1 MSTYKRVSGNLTIQT
16 LSAND
21 VVTIDAATVAMT
33 GNLTVTG
40 NATLQGNIL
49 GDRLVNG
56 TTSFEIQSVN
66 GNANVSVGGV
76 SNVGVFTSAGLNVN
90 GNVSVTGNIIGSI
103 PSITGNV
110 TLGNV
115 TTTGNIFVTQD
126 AANSTPTVRII
137 SSNTAEASG
146 IVLGSY
152 EWYTSDSTTPGAR
165 TVAAFR
171 ANTVDTAGNARVDIL
186 TGTSATLAAR
196 VSILP
201 SGNVGVANTAPL
213 HNFAVSG
220 NGFYS
225 GTLTAVGNVTGGN
238 VSTAGLVTATGN
250 VATGAN
256 LVAAGFAAI
265 TGNIT
270 GGNVISSGAISA
282 GAGGVSATGNVTG
295 GNIRTG
301 GIISATGNLTT
312 TDIFA
317 TSLSASG
324 NVTSANQF
332 SLGIIN
338 AVGNITGANINANS
352 DVVAGNVRTTGLVS
366 AAGNIVSASKIS
378 ATGNVETGGNLV
390 SAGNVIANAGG
401 FFIGD
406 GGFLS
411 NVTAASNVAVTQ
423 LANGTTNF
431 SIAGTNGNITA
442 AVNGVANVVVINTTG
457 LVANATLSAVGNVI
471 GGNVTTAGQVSAT
484 GNITGGNVSATTG
497 TFTTVIGA
505 ANASNLT
512 SGTVSSDRLTGSYT
526 INISGTST
534 SAQTVT
540 SNAQPN
546 ITSVGTLTSLS
557 VTANATVG
565 NLLTGGLVS
574 AAGNVT
580 GNYILGNITFATGYN
595 ASKIFNGTSE
605 ANIGVA
611 NGNANISIAG
621 TSNVVV
627 VSNTGVSVSGI
638 ISASG
643 NITAANYFGS
653 GSALSGVVGAQVAV
667 LDNSTN
673 SAFAISFVDAGNTPS
688 VINRD
693 TSLTYNPSTKD
704 FSTGGVAGT
713 LSAWLANVKA
723 TTNSTS
729 TTTGALKVAGGLGV
743 VGNIY
748 AGAFYGA
755 ATGLTSIP
763 GGNVTGTVS
772 SATSATTAGTV
783 TTNAQPNITSVGTLS
798 SLSVTANIT
807 AGNINVNTGSVRVGN
822 ILNGNGNGIGNI
834 GNSTTYFNT
843 VFAVATSALYADLAE
858 KYEADREYEPGTVLI
873 FGGEK
878 EVTADSRDTDTRV
891 AGIVS
896 RNPSYLMNSGLST
909 ANAVSVALLGRVDCN
924 VRGPVRKGDLL
935 VTAGNGYARVNNNA
949 PAGTIVGKSLADFD
963 GDQGIVEV
971 VVGRT

>member
-16 LSAND
+16 LNAND

-56 TTSFEIQSVN
+56 TTSLEIQSVN
-66 GNANVSVGGV
+66 GNANVTVGGV
-76 SNVGVFTSAGLNVN
+76 SNVAVFTTGGLNVN
-90 GNVSVTGNIIGSI
+90 GNVSVSGNIIGSI

-115 TTTGNIFVTQD
+115 TSTGNVFVTQN

-146 IVLGSY
+146 TVLGSY
-152 EWYTSDSTTPGAR
+152 EWFTNDSTTPGAR

-171 ANTVDTAGNARVDIL
+171 ANTTDAAGNARVDIL
-186 TGTSATLAAR
+186 TGTSATLTAR
-196 VSILP
+196 ISVLP
-201 SGNVGVANTAPL
+201 TGNVGISNTAPL

-225 GTLTAVGNVTGGN
+225 GTLTAVGNITGGN

-295 GNIRTG
+295 GNITTG

-312 TDIFA
+312 TDITA
-317 TSLSASG
+317 TSLSTTG

-366 AAGNIVSASKIS
+366 ATGNIVSGSKIS
-378 ATGNVETGGNLV
+378 AAANVETGGNLV
-390 SAGNVIANAGG
+390 SAGNVIANPGG
-401 FFIGD
+401 FFVGD

-431 SIAGTNGNITA
+431 TIAGTNGNITA
-442 AVNGVANVVVINTTG
+442 QVNGVANIVVINASG
-457 LVANATLSAVGNVI
+457 LVANTTLSAVGNVV

-484 GNITGGNVSATTG
+484 GNITGGNISATTG

-512 SGTVSSDRLTGSYT
+512 TGTVSSDRLAGSYT

-540 SNAQPN
+540 SNGQPN
-546 ITSVGTLTSLS
+546 ITSVGILSSLS
-557 VTANATVG
+557 VTGNATAG
-565 NLLTGGLVS
+565 NLLTGGVMS

-580 GNYILGNITFATGYN
+580 GNYLLGNITFATGFN

-605 ANIGVA
+605 ANIGVSG
-611 NGNANISIAG
+611 GNANITIGG

-627 VSNTGVSVSGI
+627 VASTGVAVTGTM
-638 ISASG
+638 SASG
-643 NITAANYFGS
+643 NVTGS
-653 GSALSGVVGAQVAV
+653 NL
-667 LDNSTN
+667 N
-673 SAFAISFVDAGNTPS
+673 
-688 VINRD
+688 
-693 TSLTYNPSTKD
+693 
-704 FSTGGVAGT
+704 TGGVV
-713 LSAWLANVKA
+713 SAVGAI
-723 TTNSTS
+723 
-729 TTTGALKVAGGLGV
+729 TGAAITGTSLSVST
-743 VGNIY
+743 GNITGGNLLISG
-748 AGAFYGA
+748 AIVDSAQLDIQTSAVNANIVLTPNGTGNVNLVRMSASGNVTAVAFYGNGA
-755 ATGLTSIP
+755 PLSSITGA
-763 GGNVTGTVS
+763 NVTGTVANATFAT
-772 SATSATTAGTV
+772 SAGSATTAGTV

-798 SLSVTANIT
+798 SLAVTANIT
-807 AGNINVNTGSVRVGN
+807 GGNLSVSTGTITVGN
-822 ILNGNGNGIGNI
+822 IVNANGNGVGNI
-834 GNSTTYFNT
+834 GSSTTYFNT
-843 VFAVATSALYADLAE
+843 VFAKATSAQYADLAE
-858 KYEADREYEPGTVLI
+858 KYEADQQYESGTVLV

-878 EVTADSRDTDTRV
+878 EVTANSGDTDTRV

-896 RNPSYLMNSGLST
+896 QNPSYLMNSGLSV
-909 ANAVSVALLGRVDCN
+909 ANAVAVALLGRVECKVN
-924 VRGPVRKGDLL
+924 GPVRKGDLL
-935 VTAGNGYARVNNNA
+935 VTAGNGRARVNNNP

-963 GDQGIVEV
+963 GDQGTIEV